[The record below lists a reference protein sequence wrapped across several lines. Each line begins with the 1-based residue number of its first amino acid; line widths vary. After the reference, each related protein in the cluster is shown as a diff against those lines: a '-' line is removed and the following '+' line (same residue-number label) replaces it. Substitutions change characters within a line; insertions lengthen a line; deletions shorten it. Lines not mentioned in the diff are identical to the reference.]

1 MVVGTLE
8 VDLRIGGS
16 QSLKARRRVVKSLKD
31 RIKARF
37 NVSVADVGDQNVWQR
52 AVLAV
57 AVVSNDG
64 GFAREVLSKVL
75 RLVLSDPRVD
85 VIDHHVEI
93 V

>member
-1 MVVGTLE
+1 VIVGTLE
-8 VDLRIGGS
+8 INLRIAGS
-16 QSLKARRRVVKSLKD
+16 RSLKSRRRVVNSLKD

-37 NVSVADVGDQNVWQR
+37 NVSVADVGDQNVWQA

-57 AVVSNDG
+57 AVVSSDG

-85 VIDHHVEI
+85 VLDHNVEI

>member
-1 MVVGTLE
+1 MIVGTLE
-8 VDLRIGGS
+8 VTLRIGGS
-16 QSLKARRRVVKSLKD
+16 QSLKSRRRVVKSLKD
-31 RIKARF
+31 RIRARY
-37 NVSVADVGDQNVWQR
+37 NVSVADVGDQNVWQS

-64 GFAREVLSKVL
+64 GFAREVLSKIL

-85 VIDHHVEI
+85 VLDHNVDI

>member
-1 MVVGTLE
+1 VIVGTLE
-8 VDLRIGGS
+8 VTLRIGGS
-16 QSLKARRRVVKSLKD
+16 QSLKSRRRVVKSLKD
-31 RIKARF
+31 RIRARY
-37 NVSVADVGDQNVWQR
+37 NVSVADVGDQNVWQS

-64 GFAREVLSKVL
+64 GFAREVLSKIL

-85 VIDHHVEI
+85 VLDHNVDI